1 MNTTSVP
8 GQKAKYAWSDIDRAE
23 PPKRPAS
30 DRVADFRQ
38 THLPYDEATAQAQ
51 ASRCIQCPNPRCVEA
66 CPLGTPIHE
75 LLGLIADGQ
84 FKEAAELMFVTH
96 SIPELASHVCV
107 GGRVCEQ
114 ACILAAK
121 AEPVPIRA
129 LTRFLLDYGWKH
141 GLAEPAIEP
150 DKGQTVAVIG
160 SGIGGLVTA
169 DTLSR
174 QGYAVTVFDSRQKP
188 GGRVM
193 NGLPGFRVDKELVE
207 RRLELLRRR
216 GIHFRMGVNFGQDV
230 KLSDLRREFD
240 AVFLGFGLADV
251 MSLKVPGANLKG
263 VYQAFPFII
272 QNTQPACGTAAGTKT
287 GQPIMDVRGKR
298 VVVLGGG
305 DTAMDVLRIAIRLGA
320 ASALCVYR
328 RNEASLPADAEEYDD
343 AREEGAKFMF
353 LSQPVAVIG
362 NPAGEVTGIR
372 CVHMEAGEPDD
383 SGRTNV
389 KPITGSEFD
398 TPADVVF
405 VAYGFD
411 VPRLP
416 QTEDFAKLSVDGRGC
431 LVVDAN
437 QMTNFPG
444 VFASGSIVR
453 GPAPLSDVVRG
464 ARKTAAAMDA
474 WLTAK
479 RS

>member
-1 MNTTSVP
+1 MSPSSVP

-23 PPKRPAS
+23 PPKRAAA
-30 DRVADFRQ
+30 DRVSDFQQ
-38 THLPYDEATAQAQ
+38 THLPYDEATAREQ

-75 LLGLIADGQ
+75 LLAMIADGQ
-84 FKEAAELMFVTH
+84 FKEAAELLFVTH

-121 AEPVPIRA
+121 SDPVPVRA

-141 GLAEPAIEP
+141 GLAEPAVEP
-150 DKGQTVAVIG
+150 AKGQTVAVIG

-174 QGYAVTVFDSRQKP
+174 NGYAVTVFDSRLKP

-193 NGLPGFRVDKELVE
+193 NGMPGFRVDKDLVE
-207 RRLELLRRR
+207 RRLELLRQR
-216 GIHFRMGVNFGQDV
+216 GIHFRMGVNFGQEV

-240 AVFLGFGLADV
+240 AVFLGFGLADA
-251 MSLKVPGANLKG
+251 MPLKVPGADLKG

-272 QNTQPACGTAAGTKT
+272 QNAQPACGPKSGAKA
-287 GQPIMDVRGKR
+287 GQPSVDVRGRR

-305 DTAMDVLRIAIRLGA
+305 DTAMDVLRIAIRRGA
-320 ASALCVYR
+320 ASALCLYR
-328 RNEASLPADAEEYDD
+328 RDEASLPADAEEYAD
-343 AREEGAKFMF
+343 ACEEGAKFLF
-353 LSQPVAVIG
+353 LAQPVAVLG
-362 NPAGEVTGIR
+362 DKKGEVTAVR
-372 CVHMEAGEPDD
+372 CVRMEAGKPDD
-383 SGRTNV
+383 NGRARV
-389 KPITGSEFD
+389 KAVHKSEFEV
-398 TPADVVF
+398 PADVVF

-411 VPRLP
+411 APRLP
-416 QTEDFAKLSVDGRGC
+416 QTDDFAKLSVDGRGC

-453 GPAPLSDVVRG
+453 GPMPLTDVVRG
-464 ARKTAAAMDA
+464 ARQTAAAMDA
-474 WLTAK
+474 WLAA
-479 RS
+479 RR